1 MKEGVGKA
9 FLDECLAGD
18 CLKDFY
24 CKAKVG
30 LEFIHETGDSISVVL
45 RVHSAIFTPVLK
57 CTIVQ
62 YSVEEKEAC
71 MRASKRLKYVL

>member
-18 CLKDFY
+18 SLKDFY

-30 LEFIHETGDSISVVL
+30 LEFIHETVDSISVVL
-45 RVHSAIFTPVLK
+45 RVHSTIFTPVLK

-62 YSVEEKEAC
+62 YSAAEKESC
-71 MRASKRLKYVL
+71 MRASKRLKYVM

>member
-18 CLKDFY
+18 SLKDFY

-30 LEFIHETGDSISVVL
+30 LEFIHETGDSSVVL

-62 YSVEEKEAC
+62 YSAAEKEAC
-71 MRASKRLKYVL
+71 VRASKRLKYVL